1 MILHLHRKHANVF
14 GGGTWTDWKH
24 IGAST
29 QTWSLRA
36 QGQRRMNGLKMRS
49 HQHRGSALSG
59 AGPWKVF
66 AGGNYVET
74 PTDDPAFLY
83 QDVVV
88 ALAGLLVQTHS
99 EPNGGAIIRR
109 TMIYS

>member
-1 MILHLHRKHANVF
+1 MILHLHRKHSNVF

-49 HQHRGSALSG
+49 HQHRGSALSVPVRG
-59 AGPWKVF
+59 RYLP
-66 AGGNYVET
+66 
-74 PTDDPAFLY
+74 
-83 QDVVV
+83 
-88 ALAGLLVQTHS
+88 
-99 EPNGGAIIRR
+99 GAITSKLLPMTLRSSTKTSSWLLRR
-109 TMIYS
+109 NAESTTVSLVFTQLVLRR